1 MIKPF
6 SELSPSAERVVDAA
20 QRLIQQF
27 GYNGFSYDDISR
39 EINIRKP
46 SIHHHFRTKA
56 DLVQTVVQRYGHRFS
71 EALRQIE
78 ASEADP
84 VQRLERYG
92 ALFAATYE
100 QDRRLCV
107 CGILGAEAAAMS
119 AEVAEDV
126 RKFFQL
132 NLDWLASTIT
142 AGQQAGRL
150 RAVGTAQAQAYGL
163 FSALEGAMMVGR
175 GFGSDDSPANAGST
189 YISNMLIT

>member
-1 MIKPF
+1 MVKVF

-56 DLVQTVVQRYGHRFS
+56 DLVQTVVQRYGHRFG
-71 EALRQIE
+71 EALSLID
-78 ASEADP
+78 ASEPDP
-84 VQRLERYG
+84 VARLHRYG

-100 QDRRLCV
+100 QDRRLCL

-119 AEVAEDV
+119 PEVAGDV
-126 RKFFQL
+126 RTFFQM
-132 NLDWLASTIT
+132 NLDWLAATIAAARS
-142 AGQQAGRL
+142 AGQL
-150 RAVGTAQAQAYGL
+150 RVVGSPEAQAYGL
-163 FSALEGAMMVGR
+163 FSALEGAMLVGR
-175 GFGSDDSPANAGST
+175 GFGSDDSPALAGTT
-189 YISNMLIT
+189 YLSNMLA